1 MKLSIATLALTL
13 TIASVQGSMLRINK
27 QAVNNIEGTIID
39 TEVFL
44 GRTKGEPTQEDMDFI
59 GKALVAS
66 YNNVHWEAGYYMKGE
81 HDVDFGMCNN
91 W

>member
-1 MKLSIATLALTL
+1 MKLSTAALTL

-44 GRTKGEPTQEDMDFI
+44 GQAKGEPTQEDMDFI

-66 YNNVHWEAGYYMKGE
+66 YNNVHWEAGYFMKGE
-81 HDVDFGMCNN
+81 HDVTFGMCNN

>member
-1 MKLSIATLALTL
+1 MKFSIATLALTL

-27 QAVNNIEGTIID
+27 QAVDNNEGTIID

-44 GRTKGEPTQEDMDFI
+44 TGTQGEPTQEDMDFI
-59 GKALVAS
+59 GKALIAS
-66 YNNVHWEAGYYMKGE
+66 YNNVHWEVGHYMKGD

>member
-1 MKLSIATLALTL
+1 MKLSIATLAL

-44 GRTKGEPTQEDMDFI
+44 EGTKGEPTQEDMDFI

>member
-1 MKLSIATLALTL
+1 MKLSIAALALTL

-81 HDVDFGMCNN
+81 HIVDFGMCNN

>member
-1 MKLSIATLALTL
+1 MKLSIATLALTV
-13 TIASVQGSMLRINK
+13 ASVQGSMLRINK

-44 GRTKGEPTQEDMDFI
+44 AGTKGEPTQEDMAFI

>member
-1 MKLSIATLALTL
+1 MKLSIAALTL

-81 HDVDFGMCNN
+81 HDVTFGMCNN

>member
-1 MKLSIATLALTL
+1 MKLSIATLALTV
-13 TIASVQGSMLRINK
+13 ASVQGSMLRINK

-39 TEVFL
+39 TDVFL
-44 GRTKGEPTQEDMDFI
+44 GGSKGEPTQEDMAFI